1 VGILSAQVSRCK
13 RKIPKLAQPL
23 LCVSLERSRPTRPI
37 EERTIMRRM
46 QVSRRALAQTL
57 PLSLMLAGA
66 LVATQARAETA
77 EEFYR
82 GKTINLI
89 VGYSAGGGY
98 DIYARTVARYLG
110 NHVPGAPKIVVTN
123 MPGAGSLVS
132 VNHLYNIAPK
142 DGTAIATFGRGLP
155 MEPLI
160 GTTKVQFD
168 ATKLT
173 WIGSVASELSVCAV
187 TQKSKVMTF
196 EDSLTVEAAVGGEG
210 SGSDPDTYAS
220 LVKNLFGSKM
230 KLVTGYPGGNDMTLA
245 IERGELDGR
254 CGWSWGSIKATRPD
268 WAVGPNKLRILLQM
282 TLERS
287 HEMPDVP
294 TVLEKAKTQADKE
307 VVKLIVS
314 RQTVARPF
322 AAPPGIPED
331 RKIALRKGFDATMTD
346 KEFVAEAKAL
356 SLDVEPVTGA
366 EIDKLIAELYRAS
379 PDVVARAKAVIAGT
393 PVAPAK

>member
-1 VGILSAQVSRCK
+1 
-13 RKIPKLAQPL
+13 
-23 LCVSLERSRPTRPI
+23 
-37 EERTIMRRM
+37 M
-46 QVSRRALAQTL
+46 QVPRRADAL
-57 PLSLMLAGA
+57 
-66 LVATQARAETA
+66 LVAPWLKRGVILAPMVAAALLPAGRARADAVED
-77 EEFYR
+77 FYR
-82 GKTINLI
+82 GKSINMI

-98 DIYARTVARYLG
+98 DIYARSVARYLG
-110 NHVPGAPKIVVTN
+110 NHLPGAPKIVVTN

-160 GTTKVQFD
+160 GSVKVQFD

-196 EDSLTVEAAVGGEG
+196 EDSLKIEAAVGGEG

-268 WAVGPNKLRILLQM
+268 WASGPNKLRILLQM

-287 HEMPDVP
+287 HEMPDIP
-294 TVLEKAKTQADKE
+294 TVLEMAKTASDRD

-331 RKIALRKGFDATMTD
+331 RKNALRKGFDETMKD
-346 KEFVAEAKAL
+346 PEFLAEAKTL
-356 SLDVEPVTGA
+356 SLEVEPVSGA
-366 EIDKLIAELYRAS
+366 EVDRLIADLYRSS

-393 PVAPAK
+393 AGVASAK

>member
-1 VGILSAQVSRCK
+1 
-13 RKIPKLAQPL
+13 
-23 LCVSLERSRPTRPI
+23 
-37 EERTIMRRM
+37 MRRM
-46 QVSRRALAQTL
+46 QVSRRALAQTS
-57 PLSLMLAGA
+57 PLLSRRA
-66 LVATQARAETA
+66 LVAAPLLAAALFCATRARADAVED
-77 EEFYR
+77 FYR
-82 GKTINLI
+82 GKQLNMI
-89 VGYSAGGGY
+89 VGYSSGGGY
-98 DIYARTVARYLG
+98 DIYARSVARYMG
-110 NHVPGAPKIVVTN
+110 AHIPGAPKVVVTN

-160 GTTKVQFD
+160 GAAKVQFD

-187 TQKSKVMTF
+187 TQKSRVKSSRI
-196 EDSLTVEAAVGGEG
+196 SLSIEAAVGGEG

-220 LVKNLFGSKM
+220 LVKNLFGAKM

-268 WAVGPNKLRILLQM
+268 WVSGPNKLRVLLQM

-287 HEMPDVP
+287 HEMPDIP
-294 TVLEKAKTQADKE
+294 TVLEKAKTPEDKD

-331 RKIALRKGFDATMTD
+331 RKIALRKAFDDTMKD
-346 KEFVAEAKAL
+346 PEFLAEAKTL
-356 SLDVEPVTGA
+356 SLEVEPVGGA
-366 EIDKLIAELYRAS
+366 EIDRLIAELYRSS
-379 PDVVARAKAVIAGT
+379 PDVVARAKAVIAGSAG
-393 PVAPAK
+393 VASAK

>member
-1 VGILSAQVSRCK
+1 
-13 RKIPKLAQPL
+13 
-23 LCVSLERSRPTRPI
+23 
-37 EERTIMRRM
+37 M
-46 QVSRRALAQTL
+46 QGMQISRRAHAFPRFKSMKTSLLVL
-57 PLSLMLAGA
+57 PLLAASLLAGGPA
-66 LVATQARAETA
+66 QAQSAA
-77 EEFYR
+77 EFYR

-89 VGYSAGGGY
+89 VGYSTGGGY
-98 DIYARTVARYLG
+98 DIYARAVARYLG
-110 NHVPGAPKIVVTN
+110 NHVPGNPKVVVTN

-160 GTTKVQFD
+160 GAAKVQFD

-187 TQKSKVMTF
+187 TQKSKVKTF
-196 EDSLTVEAAVGGEG
+196 DDALKIESAVGGEG

-220 LVKNLFGSKM
+220 LVRNLFGAKM

-268 WAVGPNKLRILLQM
+268 WVAGPNALRVLLQM

-287 HEMPDVP
+287 HEMPDIP
-294 TVLEKAKTQADKE
+294 TVLEQAKTPADKE
-307 VVKLIVS
+307 VVRLIVS

-331 RKIALRKGFDATMTD
+331 RKIALRKGFDDTMKD
-346 KEFVAEAKAL
+346 PEFLAEAKTL
-356 SLDVEPVTGA
+356 SLEVEPVTGA
-366 EIDKLIAELYRAS
+366 EVDKLIAELYRAS

-393 PVAPAK
+393 AGATAAQ